1 MKRIA
6 VVIFLFSCVL
16 YVFPGKLSV
25 LPELRRP
32 HSLVIAGGELYVVDG
47 VEVYIYS
54 LSDYQLLRKF
64 GKKGEGPGEFLPS
77 REIPIQ
83 LQFFKDFLVLNST
96 TKIAYFTK
104 QGKLVKEKNIPFTF
118 TQILP
123 FGNNYGVV
131 KFTATQNHAQTYS
144 VILYDANFR
153 EIKKLYSSTRPRPSQ
168 AERGIKIPKLIYIGS
183 TGNKLFVVDQKD
195 DSYIRVFDLSGKPLK
210 PIKTNLPRLKVDES
224 IKKEFL
230 EWFQTSKFYKIF
242 GVRVEELK
250 RVLHFPE
257 YLPAIRIFRLKG
269 GIFYIQTYK
278 TKDNNQSE
286 FIFLDING
294 NQLNRIYLP
303 SGEMRKVQIGTHM
316 PYSFVRGRYY
326 YLVENVDSEEWEL
339 HMKEVPLKKN

>member
-6 VVIFLFSCVL
+6 VFIFLFSCVL
-16 YVFPGKLSV
+16 YAFPRKLSV

-47 VEVYIYS
+47 VEVYVYS
-54 LSDYQLLRKF
+54 LSDHQLLRKF
-64 GKKGEGPGEFLPS
+64 GKKGEGPGEFLPG

-83 LQFFKDFLVLNST
+83 VQFFKDLLVLNST
-96 TKIAYFTK
+96 TKIAYFSRH
-104 QGKLVKEKNIPFTF
+104 GKLVKEKNIPFMF

-131 KFTATQNHAQTYS
+131 KFTAAQNHSQMYS

-153 EIKKLYSSTRPRPSQ
+153 EIKKLYSSTRPRPSR
-168 AERGIKIPKLIYIGS
+168 AERGIKIPELIYIGS
-183 TGNKLFVVDQKD
+183 TGNRLFVVDQKD

-210 PIKTNLPRLKVDES
+210 PIKSNLPRLKVDES

-230 EWFQTSKFYKIF
+230 EWFQTSKFYKVY

-257 YLPAIRIFRLKG
+257 YLPAIRIFQLKG

-286 FIFLDING
+286 FIFLDIYG
-294 NQLNRIYLP
+294 NQLNRVYLP
-303 SGEMRKVQIGTHM
+303 SGEMRKVQIGSHM
-316 PYSFVRGRYY
+316 PYSFIRGRYY
-326 YLVENVDSEEWEL
+326 YLVENVDREEWEL
-339 HMKEVPLKKN
+339 HMKEVPLGKK